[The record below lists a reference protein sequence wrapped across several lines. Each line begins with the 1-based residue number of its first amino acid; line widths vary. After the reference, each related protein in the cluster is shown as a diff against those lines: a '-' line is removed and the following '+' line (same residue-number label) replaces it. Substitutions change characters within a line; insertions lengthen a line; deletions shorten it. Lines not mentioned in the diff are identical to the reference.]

1 MLPNLSLLADVA
13 SPTPL
18 TFAPKKEHVNEW
30 LYGAFGPSDED
41 DASDEEKEAWK
52 AWKEAVDRGASKN
65 EVARLRNA
73 LQKLINARLQ
83 AVPRS

>member
-18 TFAPKKEHVNEW
+18 TRPPKKEDVNEV
-30 LYGAFGPSDED
+30 LYGEFGPPD
-41 DASDEEKEAWK
+41 DASDAEKEAWK
-52 AWKEAVDRGASKN
+52 VWKEAVDSGASKN

-73 LQKLINARLQ
+73 LQKLIDARLQ